1 MMKIRYLS
9 IICLGVIISALLTGC
24 GGSTLSYI
32 ENEIDRSYSNNS
44 LDRILKDIDRAFDPL
59 KGELDYIYGEIES
72 AYR

>member
-1 MMKIRYLS
+1 MMKIRCL

-44 LDRILKDIDRAFDPL
+44 LDRILNDIDRAFDPL
-59 KGELDYIYGEIES
+59 KGRANFFL
-72 AYR
+72 